1 MLSVVVRAL
10 ITLCVIAL
18 CFFLVIWVLGA
29 IGIVLP
35 AIVIKILGVILV
47 LVAILIL
54 IKLFQPWIGRWFG
67 P

>member
-1 MLSVVVRAL
+1 MLNAVVRAL